1 MPEDKKNTIF
11 KELNIKKLTL
21 EFKDEQIEKK
31 YRNEYFKKTIFAFR
45 LSLLIITVLYALFGM
60 VDIYAS
66 EQFVGLLFV
75 IRYMIVVPFLV
86 VVWLLSFLPFFIKI
100 QQWLVAFCYLMG
112 SISIAY
118 MHLLNP
124 ENLAYYGG
132 LFVAFIGGYFFM
144 KLHFKWAVVPGY
156 LIILFYNIAPYFD
169 SSLLPLD
176 FKSLFISDA
185 YFITANIVASIALY
199 NSNLIERT
207 EFHHHLLLIAQ
218 QEKIKSINENLE
230 EKIKKRTELLET
242 RNKILNEE
250 IDYRKRIEDKLID
263 AKQQAEESDRLKS
276 AFLTNLS
283 HEIRTPMNGII
294 GFMDMINDPDIS
306 EEEQEHYVDIIK
318 FCGNRLLKT
327 INDII
332 EISRIEAGELSE
344 IISEVNIDKIFKHL
358 FEKLI
363 PEARTK
369 NISLNFQEINED
381 YRIRTDSYKLENVLL
396 NLISNALKFTDE
408 GSVEVGYDIVKDKLR
423 FYVKD
428 TGKGI
433 PQDRQQVIFD
443 RFVQADMGLNRGYE
457 GTGLGL
463 SICKAYVEILGGK
476 IWLES
481 EENKGS
487 VFYFTINYDPINIPL
502 FQKAVSQKSRSGKLK
517 ALVAEDDEISFELID
532 TNLESEQI
540 STIRAYNGHEAV
552 ELFKSNSD
560 ISIIFMDIKMPVMDG
575 LEATKEIRKLNKE
588 IPIIAQT
595 AFALSGDREKAL
607 NAGCNDYLSKPIK
620 RQNLVQIIE
629 KYI

>member
-1 MPEDKKNTIF
+1 MPGDKKNTIF
-11 KELNIKKLTL
+11 KELNIKRLTL

-45 LSLLIITVLYALFGM
+45 LSLLIITVLYALFGI

-66 EQFVGLLFV
+66 KQFVGQLFV
-75 IRYMIVVPFLV
+75 IRYIIVVPSLV
-86 VVWLLSFLPFFIKI
+86 LVWLLSFLPFFIRI

-132 LFVAFIGGYFFM
+132 LFVAFIGGYFFI
-144 KLHFKWAVVPGY
+144 KLHFKWAVLPGY
-156 LIILFYNIAPYFD
+156 LIIIFYNIAPFFIK
-169 SSLLPLD
+169 SLLPLD
-176 FKSLFISDA
+176 IKSLFISDA
-185 YFITANIVASIALY
+185 YFITANIIASIALY
-199 NSNLIERT
+199 NNNLIERT
-207 EFHHHLLLIAQ
+207 EFHHNLLLKTQ
-218 QEKIKSINENLE
+218 KEKIKSINENLE

-250 IDYRKRIEDKLID
+250 IEYRKRIEDKLIE

-306 EEEQEHYVDIIK
+306 GEEQEHYVDIIK

-344 IISEVNIDKIFKHL
+344 VISEVNIDKIFKHL
-358 FEKLI
+358 FDELI

-369 NISLNFQEINED
+369 NISLNFQETNDD
-381 YRIRTDSYKLENVLL
+381 YTIRTDTYKLENIMV
-396 NLISNALKFTDE
+396 NLISNAIKFTDA
-408 GSVEVGYDIVKDKLR
+408 GSVEIGYDIISDKLR

-433 PQDRQQVIFD
+433 PQTRQKVIFD

-463 SICKAYVEILGGK
+463 SICKAYVELLGGK

-487 VFYFTINYDPINIPL
+487 VFYFTINYDPINRMVY
-502 FQKAVSQKSRSGKLK
+502 QKAELRKSKTGKLT

-532 TNLESEQI
+532 ANLESELI

-575 LEATKEIRKLNKE
+575 LEATREIRKLNRE

-620 RQNLVQIIE
+620 RQDLVQIIE
-629 KYI
+629 RYI